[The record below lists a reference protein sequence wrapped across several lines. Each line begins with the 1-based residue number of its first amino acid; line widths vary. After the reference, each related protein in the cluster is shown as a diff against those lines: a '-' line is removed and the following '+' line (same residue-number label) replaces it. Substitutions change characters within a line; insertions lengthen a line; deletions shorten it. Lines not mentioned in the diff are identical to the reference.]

1 MAEYEFLELEDNEAI
16 KAEYKGYVDG
26 LVRLKKGSWVLQPA
40 TAKLL
45 PEYKSM
51 EVRQSDVWIVTYP
64 KVIFSYNFHSPFFLS
79 VGLPGAKS

>member
-1 MAEYEFLELEDNEAI
+1 MADNEFSELVDNEAI
-16 KAEYKGYVDG
+16 KREYRGYSGG
-26 LVRLKKGSWVLQPA
+26 LVRLKKGSWILQPA

-64 KVIFSYNFHSPFFLS
+64 KVIEGGLVLSLFFSVEQL
-79 VGLPGAKS
+79 GAKS